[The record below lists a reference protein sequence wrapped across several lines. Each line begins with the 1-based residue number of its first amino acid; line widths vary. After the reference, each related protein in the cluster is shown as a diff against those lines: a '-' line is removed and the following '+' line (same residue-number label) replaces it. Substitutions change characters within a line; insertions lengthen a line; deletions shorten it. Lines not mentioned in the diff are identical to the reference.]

1 MADEKTYTQADIDAA
16 VEKASAK
23 VQESIDRL
31 EAKNKELV
39 GELRQARKAGEI
51 KPEDMEKVESERD
64 KALADLA
71 AAHKAAKEAT
81 AAAEKATKALETET
95 AFTQRLLIQDGIK
108 THLIENGVKD
118 ADFIDSLTAKFAGQA
133 KVVTE
138 GEERKALIGDKP
150 LPDYIKEW
158 AGSDVG
164 KKFVAAPANSGGGAG
179 GGGGNGAT
187 VKTMTRTEYNERV
200 VSDPAGTN
208 AFIKGGGKIVDQV
221 TG

>member
-1 MADEKTYTQADIDAA
+1 
-16 VEKASAK
+16 
-23 VQESIDRL
+23 
-31 EAKNKELV
+31 
-39 GELRQARKAGEI
+39 
-51 KPEDMEKVESERD
+51 
-64 KALADLA
+64 
-71 AAHKAAKEAT
+71 
-81 AAAEKATKALETET
+81 
-95 AFTQRLLIQDGIK
+95 
-108 THLIENGVKD
+108 
-118 ADFIDSLTAKFAGQA
+118 
-133 KVVTE
+133 VTE

-179 GGGGNGAT
+179 GGGGTGAT